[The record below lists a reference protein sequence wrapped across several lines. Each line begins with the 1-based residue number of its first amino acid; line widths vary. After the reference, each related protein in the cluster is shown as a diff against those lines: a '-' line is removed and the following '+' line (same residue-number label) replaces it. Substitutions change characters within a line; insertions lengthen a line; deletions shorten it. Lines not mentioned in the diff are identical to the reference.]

1 MKKAPSDSPIWQLK
15 KMELLL
21 PLSYLITKPIQLDL
35 SNLHYRPVYK
45 PHYRT
50 QGCMIRENDITA
62 PIRNPIYYKK
72 SDKITYSHAML
83 KVRENII
90 IFITQNDDEHLYK
103 AHIRFKT
110 Q

>member
-1 MKKAPSDSPIWQLK
+1 
-15 KMELLL
+15 
-21 PLSYLITKPIQLDL
+21 
-35 SNLHYRPVYK
+35 
-45 PHYRT
+45 
-50 QGCMIRENDITA
+50 
-62 PIRNPIYYKK
+62 
-72 SDKITYSHAML
+72 ML

>member
-1 MKKAPSDSPIWQLK
+1 MLILFLGFPSLVTHGLNDWKFTII
-15 KMELLL
+15 MAIRVVEL
-21 PLSYLITKPIQLDL
+21 S
-35 SNLHYRPVYK
+35 
-45 PHYRT
+45 
-50 QGCMIRENDITA
+50 
-62 PIRNPIYYKK
+62 IYYKK
-72 SDKITYSHAML
+72 RDKITYSHAML